1 MKIQKNTD
9 RNREN
14 KTDRN
19 NESKIHVDRK
29 K

>member
-1 MKIQKNTD
+1 MKTQKNTD